1 MAKKTKITIT
11 YAEAIKELEQ
21 ILERLRGGEVEIN
34 ELASTVKR
42 ANDLVEECRRQL
54 TLTREELD
62 KITGVTP
69 F

>member
-1 MAKKTKITIT
+1 MAKKVHSKIE

-21 ILERLRGGEVEIN
+21 ILERLRSGEVAIN

-42 ANDLVEECRRQL
+42 ANELVEECRRQL
-54 TLTREELD
+54 TCTHEELQ
-62 KITGVTP
+62 KITEVS

>member
-1 MAKKTKITIT
+1 MAKKTKMTIT

-21 ILERLRGGEVEIN
+21 ILERLRSGEVDIN
-34 ELASTVKR
+34 ELPSTVKR

-62 KITGVTP
+62 KITGVAP

>member
-1 MAKKTKITIT
+1 MTIT

-21 ILERLRGGEVEIN
+21 ILERLRNGEVEIN
-34 ELASTVKR
+34 ELATTVKR

-54 TLTREELD
+54 ALTREELD
-62 KITGVTP
+62 KITGATP

>member
-1 MAKKTKITIT
+1 MARKAKITIT

-21 ILERLRGGEVEIN
+21 ILEQLRSGKVDIG
-34 ELASTVKR
+34 ELAPTVKR

-54 TLTREELD
+54 ALTQSELE
-62 KITGVTP
+62 KITSVP

>member
-1 MAKKTKITIT
+1 MAKKTKMTIT

-21 ILERLRGGEVEIN
+21 ILERLRSGNVEIN
-34 ELASTVKR
+34 ELALTVKR

-54 TLTREELD
+54 TLTRQELD
-62 KITGVTP
+62 KIGGVEP

>member
-1 MAKKTKITIT
+1 MAKKAHSKIE

-21 ILERLRGGEVEIN
+21 ILERLRNGEVEIN
-34 ELASTVKR
+34 ELAPTVKR

-54 TLTREELD
+54 ALTREELD
-62 KITGVTP
+62 KITGATP

>member
-1 MAKKTKITIT
+1 MAKKTKITIE
-11 YAEAIKELEQ
+11 YADAIKELEQ
-21 ILERLRGGEVEIN
+21 ILERLRNGEVAIT
-34 ELASTVKR
+34 ELPATVKR

-62 KITGVTP
+62 KIIAQP

>member
-1 MAKKTKITIT
+1 MAKRAQSKIE

-21 ILERLRGGEVEIN
+21 ILERLRSGEVDIN
-34 ELASTVKR
+34 ELPSTVKR

-54 TLTREELD
+54 ALTREELD
-62 KITGVTP
+62 KITGVAP

>member
-11 YAEAIKELEQ
+11 NAEPIKELEQ

>member
-1 MAKKTKITIT
+1 MAKKVKMTIT

-21 ILERLRGGEVEIN
+21 ILERLRSGNVEIN
-34 ELASTVKR
+34 ELATTVKR

-54 TLTREELD
+54 TLTRQELD